1 MNLSLDTIRNG
12 VSWPDV
18 MAKLPKVPVAS
29 AISGL
34 IVAALILMIPNPLF
48 EAFIVRT
55 GLPDIFSAAEPPL
68 GARARIYLALI
79 AALIVTT
86 GAWIALS
93 VVVGRKRRTPRADFG
108 YHYDAEEAEEQP
120 VRRRADFHPDAPY
133 RRPIMAGD
141 DLGAP
146 LDLVDVVPEDF
157 EEEEPLELSMADIL
171 EDEVPAAEEA
181 EPEIA
186 EPEPAPQPA
195 LEPELESEFAQAPEA
210 DEEPL
215 AADPVAE
222 PVAEE
227 SDEEPIFTVPLRPR
241 ETEAAQAP
249 EPTQEPLAEPVVQ
262 PAPVQAEA
270 KPQPGDARAELAE
283 LVTRLEA
290 GLERRRAHKGGT
302 AQAASQTESPATSP
316 ATSNVTPHP
325 VAEPGNDR
333 EAALREALDALQK
346 LTAKG
351 A

>member
-1 MNLSLDTIRNG
+1 MNFSLDTIRNG

-48 EAFIVRT
+48 EAFIIRT
-55 GLPDIFSAAEPPL
+55 GLPDILAAAEPPL

-93 VVVGRKRRTPRADFG
+93 IIVGRKRRAARPDFG
-108 YHYDAEEAEEQP
+108 YHYDAGDAEEQP

-146 LDLVDVVPEDF
+146 LDLVDVVPDDF
-157 EEEEPLELSMADIL
+157 QEEEPLELSMADVL
-171 EDEVPAAEEA
+171 EDEAPAVETAG
-181 EPEIA
+181 PEIT
-186 EPEPAPQPA
+186 EPQPAPQP
-195 LEPELESEFAQAPEA
+195 EFAPEVVKAPKPA
-210 DEEPL
+210 EEPV
-215 AADPVAE
+215 PAE

-227 SDEEPIFTVPLRPR
+227 AEEEPIFAIPLRPR
-241 ETEAAQAP
+241 ELETAKMPELEA
-249 EPTQEPLAEPVVQ
+249 EAEPGPTAK
-262 PAPVQAEA
+262 PAPAPARAEA
-270 KPQPGDARAELAE
+270 KPQTGNARSELAE

-290 GLERRRAHKGGT
+290 GLVRRRAHKAGT
-302 AQAASQTESPATSP
+302 TQAESRAE
-316 ATSNVTPHP
+316 SNVTPHP